1 MAIGLR
7 SLRREVEDR
16 VYPTLMLVESRLKMT
31 GDEYKLSWP
40 ATMGVSYDILATTNP
55 AGAFQLVT
63 SLVASN
69 TVIQWPIPVPADT
82 ATFFR
87 VRLSP

>member
-1 MAIGLR
+1 VTDTTGNRHQTETVWIRLVQPFAL
-7 SLRREVEDR
+7 SLSGT
-16 VYPTLMLVESRLKMT
+16 PL
-31 GDEYKLSWP
+31 KLSWP

-69 TVIQWPIPVPADT
+69 TVVQWPIPVPADT